1 MQICLSSGGFIL
13 WGWWS
18 GRLGWGEMVRRN
30 IWEPGWAVSNNIFA
44 SLIFTQVLV
53 LVHQVFLDLMTHS
66 FFKLSDAALLIMDEC
81 HHAQVITRCLK
92 GNSPNFCYLV
102 SRLQNKGLFFQTLI
116 CYSKGLQLLFHYS
129 DPNDNNAIR
138 VTRTIRTAR

>member
-1 MQICLSSGGFIL
+1 M
-13 WGWWS
+13 
-18 GRLGWGEMVRRN
+18 
-30 IWEPGWAVSNNIFA
+30 
-44 SLIFTQVLV
+44 

-81 HHAQVITRCLK
+81 HHAQVIIRHLK

-102 SRLQNKGLFFQTLI
+102 SRLQNKGLFSKRKTTLV
-116 CYSKGLQLLFHYS
+116 CYSKGLQLLFLYS
-129 DPNDNNAIR
+129 HLNGNNAPR

>member
-1 MQICLSSGGFIL
+1 M
-13 WGWWS
+13 
-18 GRLGWGEMVRRN
+18 
-30 IWEPGWAVSNNIFA
+30 VSNNIFA
-44 SLIFTQVLV
+44 FLILAQVLV

-116 CYSKGLQLLFHYS
+116 CYSKGLQLLFLYS
-129 DPNDNNAIR
+129 DLNHNNVQGDKNHPYSQIMR
-138 VTRTIRTAR
+138 DWYQRLKETRSPTPKVFFHFTF

>member
-1 MQICLSSGGFIL
+1 MGSYCGADGVDD
-13 WGWWS
+13 WDEEKWS
-18 GRLGWGEMVRRN
+18 EEISENQVGRSR
-30 IWEPGWAVSNNIFA
+30 IIY
-44 SLIFTQVLV
+44 LIFLILAQVLV

-116 CYSKGLQLLFHYS
+116 CYSKGLQLLFLYS